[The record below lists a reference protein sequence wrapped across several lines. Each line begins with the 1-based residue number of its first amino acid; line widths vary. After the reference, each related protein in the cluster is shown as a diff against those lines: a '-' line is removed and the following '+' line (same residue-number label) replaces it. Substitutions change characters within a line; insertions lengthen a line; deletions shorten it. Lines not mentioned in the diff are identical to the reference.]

1 MSSLQNKR
9 PKTHGSYLTFKRD
22 MTILDDFFTTFIP
35 GIGGE
40 TAPPERH
47 PSVRAEMD
55 SVVHARIAEF
65 AAGIANL
72 GDEVAR
78 LPEVKPVPVSPELLA
93 QITGIDGAATEAK
106 VIAEMSQQLSSAP
119 EKISAA
125 DLEAITGMDGQA
137 VLETEMANLSPE
149 ERAQIAR
156 IEAAANSIEIANA
169 PNEEAL
175 LNV

>member
-78 LPEVKPVPVSPELLA
+78 LLEVKPVPVSPEVLA
-93 QITGIDGAATEAK
+93 HITGMNDQPVAPTAAPELTTVAQETVPTNVLEEITGIDG
-106 VIAEMSQQLSSAP
+106 
-119 EKISAA
+119 
-125 DLEAITGMDGQA
+125 QA
-137 VLETEMANLSPE
+137 VLSAEMANLTPGQ
-149 ERAQIAR
+149 RAQLALN
-156 IEAAANSIEIANA
+156 EANALAIEISQA
-169 PNEEAL
+169 PNEDA